1 MMFTVKLG
9 LSFLFFFCFLFFV
22 FVFVFFKK
30 LEAVK
35 KILSIFF
42 FILAYPFIHVF
53 SNHLDWAVTQKKN
66 ESWC

>member
-53 SNHLDWAVTQKKN
+53 SNHLD
-66 ESWC
+66 